1 MKKTL
6 LAIALS
12 LLLTSAAAAEVV
24 NRIVAVVNND
34 IITSVQ
40 LDKALTAR
48 LAAEPQGPSGA
59 PGELAAQ
66 RSKVLDGLIEE
77 ALIRQKNA
85 ELGLKVSDEEIEAAI
100 RDVQK
105 QNNLTREQLQEAL
118 KAQGMGFDEYR
129 ETLGKQILRFK
140 LIGREVQSKVEVTN
154 QEIRDYFRDHIDQ
167 FREEPSTRLS
177 RLTFPLKISNPEQL
191 GAVRAKAAGALAR
204 LRQGEEFGVV
214 LQEYKEEGSA
224 EGGDMGAF
232 AEGEITPAFAEA
244 VEGLKDGGISEIV
257 EAAGGL
263 HILKV
268 VEKSSG
274 KVRQFDSVKDEIR
287 KILMEQKTEAQ
298 FKSWAEGLKSG
309 AYIDIRS

>member
-1 MKKTL
+1 MKKL
-6 LAIALS
+6 VLIAG
-12 LLLTSAAAAEVV
+12 LLLVLATAASAEVI
-24 NRIVAVVNND
+24 NRIAAVVNNE
-34 IITSVQ
+34 IVTSVQ
-40 LDKALTAR
+40 LEKELAAR
-48 LAAEPQGPSGA
+48 LAVENQTLSGA
-59 PGELAAQ
+59 PDELPAL
-66 RSKVLDGLIEE
+66 RRRVLDALIEE
-77 ALIRQKNA
+77 ALIRQKIT
-85 ELGLKVSDEEIEAAI
+85 ELGLKASDDEIEAAI

-105 QNNLTREQLQEAL
+105 QNKLTREQLEEAL
-118 KAQGMGFDEYR
+118 KAQGMSFAEYR

-167 FREEPSTRLS
+167 FREEPRTRLS
-177 RLTFPLKISNPEQL
+177 RLTFALNLGNPEQL
-191 GAVRAKAAGALAR
+191 AAVRAKAAGALAR

-214 LQEYKEEGSA
+214 LQSYKDDGSA

-232 AEGEITPAFAEA
+232 AEGEITPAFAKA
-244 VEGLKDGGISEIV
+244 VEGLQDGGISEIV

-274 KVRQFDSVKDEIR
+274 KVQQFDSAKDGIR
-287 KILMEQKTEAQ
+287 KILLEKKTEER
-298 FKSWAEGLKSG
+298 FKSWAEGLKTG

>member
-6 LAIALS
+6 LAIGFS

-24 NRIVAVVNND
+24 DRIVAVVNNE
-34 IITSVQ
+34 IVTSVQ
-40 LDKALTAR
+40 LDKE
-48 LAAEPQGPSGA
+48 LAARMAAENQSLSAG
-59 PGELAAQ
+59 PGELAAR
-66 RSKVLDGLIEE
+66 RSKVLEGLIEE
-77 ALIRQKNA
+77 ALIRQKIA

-105 QNNLTREQLQEAL
+105 QNKLTREQLQEAL
-118 KAQGMGFDEYR
+118 KAQGMGFEEYR

-177 RLTFPLKISNPEQL
+177 RLTFPLNVSNPEQL
-191 GAVRAKAAGALAR
+191 AAVRAKAAGALAR

-214 LQEYKEEGSA
+214 LQSYKLEGSA
-224 EGGDMGAF
+224 EGGDMGSF
-232 AEGEITPAFAEA
+232 AEGEITPAFAQA
-244 VEGLKDGGISEIV
+244 VEGLKEGGISEIV

-274 KVRQFDSVKDEIR
+274 KVQQFDSVKDEIR
-287 KILMEQKTEAQ
+287 KVLMEKKTQEQ
-298 FKSWAEGLKSG
+298 FKRWAEGLKTG